1 MPVDQDL
8 LDLAAAWRPQRPGRR
23 ATRDIPD
30 ALVEPDWG
38 GIRVVAALAED
49 GVVFVRAGESIPV
62 PAELPAALVDAFRA
76 VDALVE
82 GHLTTVALHS
92 GEGVLPPSM
101 EVERPPILIPRLV
114 RPSVKDDPFVRA
126 RDFEAREDAAAEPV
140 VAALGRGERHA
151 FVATDLLRLDGTD
164 LADVPLLE
172 RKRLLDG
179 VIDPSFLVRVSPYV
193 KPSAILTLVT
203 WGSQGFGELH
213 WRAANGRYRAGEENE
228 DCAVAR
234 PPDGPHGQ
242 MKAPTKGR

>member
-38 GIRVVAALAED
+38 GVRVVAALAED
-49 GVVFVRAGESIPV
+49 AAVFVRAGESIPV
-62 PAELPAALVDAFRA
+62 PAELAKALVDAFLA

-82 GHLTTVALHS
+82 GHLTTVALRS

-101 EVERPPILIPRLV
+101 AVERPPILIPRIV
-114 RPSVKDDPFVRA
+114 RQSVKDDPFVRA
-126 RDFEAREDAAAEPV
+126 RDFEARADTAAEPV
-140 VAALGRGERHA
+140 LAALGRGERHA
-151 FVATDLLRLDGTD
+151 FVATDLLHLDGTD

-172 RKRLLDG
+172 RKRLLEG
-179 VIDPSFLVRVSPYV
+179 VIDPSFLVRLSPYV

-203 WGSQGFGELH
+203 WGSQGFRELH
-213 WRAANGRYRAGEENE
+213 WRAANGRYRVGEENP

-234 PPDGPHGQ
+234 PPEGPHGPARQ
-242 MKAPTKGR
+242 PAQAR